1 MEASTWWFI
10 IAALLGIV
18 LVFTVEITFAMLA
31 VGALVAGFAVLLGV
45 PWPLGILIFALVSAV
60 LTFALR
66 KPMMRKFKSEAQ
78 VTTGT
83 AALVGEKARAIDKVT
98 TTSGRVKLKG
108 EVWTARTREGEVAE
122 DAYARVVAI
131 EGATAIVAPEQE

>member
-1 MEASTWWFI
+1 MEASAWWFV

-31 VGALVAGFAVLLGV
+31 VGALVAGVAMLLGV
-45 PWPLGILIFALVSAV
+45 PWPFGILIFALVSAV

-66 KPMMRKFKSEAQ
+66 KPMMRKFKSEAP